1 MKLKPS
7 AKNSVKVGAVYE
19 HYKGREYYVLA
30 VGKHSET
37 LEEMVTYISLYDNTE
52 SQVWIRP
59 LKMFNET
66 VEFEGNKTPR
76 FKLVAK

>member
-7 AKNSVKVGAVYE
+7 AKNSVKVGSVYR
-19 HYKGREYYVLA
+19 HYKGNEYYVLA

-37 LEEMVTYISLYDNTE
+37 LEYMVVYVSLYDNTE

-59 LKMFNET
+59 LSMFTES
-66 VEFEGNKTPR
+66 VQRDGKATPR
-76 FKLVAK
+76 FSLVAK